1 MFDFGWALFVRV
13 KADFP
18 DISDDLVNSYPL
30 LLCCVD
36 YIYANAVYFN
46 RTDLLNEKVLETQKL
61 PDQVGDG
68 KFEHPCILDILCNKF
83 SAIKDEV
90 KTIREHTWKP
100 HIKKFFVQKVRLII
114 HNYYSKHYV
123 FQLHQFE

>member
-1 MFDFGWALFVRV
+1 MFVRV

-18 DISDDLVNSYPL
+18 DISDDLVNSYHL

-61 PDQVGDG
+61 PNQVGDG

-83 SAIKDEV
+83 AAIKDEV

-100 HIKKFFVQKVRLII
+100 HIKKFFVQKVRLIC
-114 HNYYSKHYV
+114 HNNCPKLYGNSV
-123 FQLHQFE
+123 TSV